1 MLEPFCR
8 KDPLFFF
15 VSLAFPWFGLLC
27 HISPLRVFS
36 GHSTLVFTLRTDDE
50 AYTSTPNPHLL
61 WADKSMWTAS
71 QLVILWWFSFFL
83 GGGLLPSEITKF
95 PTDPTCGSVFYCVE
109 TSSSWLPP
117 QDGSLSLNPLSLFLS
132 LSFFLPHFVVIG
144 LPWVSGVL
152 CQCSEFVSWKQL
164 HMQIIFWCICW
175 GESGLPILFLCHLGT
190 AYFLLFLFKYW
201 IIWTAY
207 IF

>member
-71 QLVILWWFSFFL
+71 QLVILWWFSFFW
-83 GGGLLPSEITKF
+83 GGGVVALWDYKVPHWPHLWQCFLLCGNFFFMTPSPGWVSVPKSFVSLFVFIFFPTSFCSYWFALGIWGPLPVFRICFLEAAPHADNLLMYLLGRKWSPHPISLPSW
-95 PTDPTCGSVFYCVE
+95 YC
-109 TSSSWLPP
+109 
-117 QDGSLSLNPLSLFLS
+117 LFLAFS
-132 LSFFLPHFVVIG
+132 V
-144 LPWVSGVL
+144 
-152 CQCSEFVSWKQL
+152 
-164 HMQIIFWCICW
+164 
-175 GESGLPILFLCHLGT
+175 
-190 AYFLLFLFKYW
+190 
-201 IIWTAY
+201 
-207 IF
+207 